1 MNQIS
6 TLKNLTILT
15 AISMMAACGS
25 DDEVPPPTLDCAA
38 TGPSIT
44 LTATPTVCGEDSG
57 EIAVSVVG
65 GTGNLTFTIEPQPLG
80 LIFDNG
86 TFTSLEPGDYTIEVT
101 DANNCSTSANT
112 TVVFSAANLSYMD
125 EIDAIVQSKC
135 AITGCHVSGT
145 GLPDY
150 TIFSEFQARA
160 NNSPGGVRQRVK
172 SDDMPRDRTPL
183 SDEEKAALFCWI
195 DEGALNN

>member
-1 MNQIS
+1 MNQIC
-6 TLKNLTILT
+6 TFKNLTILT

-25 DDEVPPPTLDCAA
+25 DDEVPPPALDCAA

-44 LTATPTVCGEDSG
+44 LAATPTVCGEDSG
-57 EIAVSVVG
+57 EIAVTVAG
-65 GTGNLTFTIEPQPLG
+65 GTGNLAFTIEPQPLG
-80 LIFDNG
+80 VNFDNG

-125 EIDAIVQSKC
+125 DVDAIVQSKC

-150 TIFSEFQARA
+150 TIFAEFKARA
-160 NNSPGGVRQRVK
+160 NNELGGVRQRVK
-172 SDDMPRDRTPL
+172 TDDMPRSGGPL
-183 SDEEKAALFCWI
+183 SAEEKAALFCWI
-195 DEGALNN
+195 DEGALDN